1 MATGFYFFNRCITS
15 EAILSKLFFLRW
27 ILLKV
32 ITRREV
38 ITAFLLMVTTSYIL
52 WELDLLLC
60 INVLGKASLTV
71 TVRASMPSADTF
83 VGF

>member
-1 MATGFYFFNRCITS
+1 M
-15 EAILSKLFFLRW
+15 
-27 ILLKV
+27 
-32 ITRREV
+32 
-38 ITAFLLMVTTSYIL
+38 ITAFLLMVTASHVF

-60 INVLGKASLTV
+60 INVFGKASLAV